1 MMSVS
6 GSHPSGIDPSHMKE
20 RMQEQF
26 QNADVDGN
34 NSLSKTEMEDLMTA
48 KGIEEANLDKIFN
61 RMDADGNGEI
71 SRSEKMESNLSRM
84 QRRRE
89 NLTGD
94 SGAGIENTNTGKETL
109 EGLLESLKADQ
120 KDSSKRSEIHVY
132 IQRLRTEGHTDQNV
146 AESVA
151 LINSVVPSINTAA

>member
-6 GSHPSGIDPSHMKE
+6 GSHPSGIDPSHMKQ

-26 QNADVDGN
+26 RSADVDGN
-34 NSLSKTEMEDLMTA
+34 RSLSKIEAKDLMIA
-48 KGIEEANLDKIFN
+48 KGIDGANLGKVFN

-71 SRSEKMESNLSRM
+71 SRLEQKEAHMSHM
-84 QRRRE
+84 QRRME

-94 SGAGIENTNTGKETL
+94 SGAGIEDTNTGKETL

-120 KDSSKRSEIHVY
+120 KDQSKRSDIHVY

-151 LINSVVPSINTAA
+151 LINSVVPSINTAV

>member
-6 GSHPSGIDPSHMKE
+6 GSHPSGVDPSHMKE

-26 QNADVDGN
+26 RNADVDDN
-34 NSLSKTEMEDLMTA
+34 HSLSKTEAKDLMIA
-48 KGIEEANLDKIFN
+48 KGIDGANFGKMFS

-71 SRSEKMESNLSRM
+71 SRVEQKEAHLSHM
-84 QRRRE
+84 QRRME

-94 SGAGIENTNTGKETL
+94 SGVGIENTNTGKETL

-120 KDSSKRSEIHVY
+120 KDPSKRSEIHVY
-132 IQRLRTEGHTDQNV
+132 LQQLRTEGHTDQNV

>member
-6 GSHPSGIDPSHMKE
+6 GSYPSGIDPSHMKE
-20 RMQEQF
+20 RMQEKF

-34 NSLSKTEMEDLMTA
+34 HSLSKTEAKDLMLA
-48 KGIEEANLDKIFN
+48 KGIDGANLGKVFS

-71 SRSEKMESNLSRM
+71 SRMEQKEAHMSHM
-84 QRRRE
+84 QRRME

-94 SGAGIENTNTGKETL
+94 SEVGIENTNTGKVAL
-109 EGLLESLKADQ
+109 EGLLESLKADLQ
-120 KDSSKRSEIHVY
+120 DPSKRSEIHVY
-132 IQRLRTEGHTDQNV
+132 LQRLRTEGHTEQNV
-146 AESVA
+146 AESAA